1 MPRAARAQAPAAAG
15 TAAAAT
21 ERDLTLA
28 FVALELELSALA
40 QEALAEGALG
50 SMQAR
55 REYNMRARTLIGR
68 MRGDFREQA
77 RQVLET
83 AYDDGAKLVGARPM
97 GLVRRKAIGAIVDS
111 TVERLDSSLVTVGR
125 RFDDTF
131 RRVGLQH
138 AARQL
143 ARELPPDAAADLMRR
158 NLMAKGLT
166 GFVDRSGR
174 RWRLQNYSRMVIAT
188 TTSEA
193 ANRGV
198 ADAVLTV
205 GRDLVRIS
213 RPEGHAGC
221 HHHPTD
227 PANPCR
233 ALEGKVASLSG
244 RTPGYPTL
252 KRIPPFHPFCAH
264 GIAPAP
270 EGV

>member
-1 MPRAARAQAPAAAG
+1 MAQRAAAAPVPVG
-15 TAAAAT
+15 TADQAT
-21 ERDLTLA
+21 ERDLILA
-28 FVALELELSALA
+28 FLALELRLSGLA
-40 QEALAEGALG
+40 QEALAEGALS
-50 SMQAR
+50 SMRAR
-55 REYNMRARTLIGR
+55 REFHSRAHRLVAHMRA
-68 MRGDFREQA
+68 DFREQA

-83 AYDDGAKLVGARPM
+83 AYDEGAKLVGARPM
-97 GLVRRKAIGAIVDS
+97 GLVRRKAVAAIVNSATD
-111 TVERLDSSLVTVGR
+111 RLDSSLITVGR

-131 RRVGLQH
+131 RRVGLQQ

-143 ARELPPDAAADLMRR
+143 ARELPERAAADVMRR
-158 NLMAKGLT
+158 ELMARGLT

-174 RWRLQNYSRMVIAT
+174 RWRLQHYSRMVIRT

-213 RPEGHAGC
+213 QPEGHHC
-221 HHHPTD
+221 THHPHD
-227 PANPCR
+227 PLNPCR

-244 RTPGYPTL
+244 RTPGYPVL
-252 KRIPPFHPFCAH
+252 KALPPFHPFCEH

-270 EGV
+270 NP